1 VTAAADA
8 SFGARLR
15 TAIAERG
22 HLCVGIDPHPFLL
35 ESWGLP
41 DNGQGAREF
50 GLRVV
55 DAASDRVGIVK
66 PQNAFFERLGAAGY
80 SALEDVLSA
89 ARSAG
94 LLVIADVKRG
104 DVGTSVEAY
113 GQAWLTPGSPLESD
127 AMTISAFQGVG
138 SIAAPMDL
146 ATRSGKGM
154 FVLAATSNPE
164 AARIQL
170 ARADAG
176 DDATSV
182 ARVIIDDV
190 MNYNAQRADG
200 AVGSIGVVLGATLDL
215 ADYGI
220 DVAAAPSPGLP
231 VLAPG
236 FGHQGAKLADAPSIY
251 GALLANTVV
260 SDSRSLLS
268 AGPNGLAAEIDRRND
283 ELAAVA
289 ELRRTVG

>member
-55 DAASDRVGIVK
+55 DAAAGRVGIVK

-146 ATRSGKGM
+146 AMRSGKGM

-236 FGHQGAKLADAPSIY
+236 FGHQGAKLADAPNIY

-268 AGPNGLAAEIDRRND
+268 AGPDRLAAEIDRRND

>member
-55 DAASDRVGIVK
+55 DAAAGRVGIVK

-113 GQAWLTPGSPLESD
+113 GQAWLTPGSPLEAD

-146 ATRSGKGM
+146 AMRSGKGM

>member
-55 DAASDRVGIVK
+55 DAAAGRVGIVK

-146 ATRSGKGM
+146 AMRSGKGM

-236 FGHQGAKLADAPSIY
+236 FGHQGAKLADAPNIY